1 VALLRQ
7 RYKADYPE
15 LRDAA
20 ETEEQLRAQFEEACD
35 TAVFALKTRYEMLTS
50 REEGL
55 LAALKEQERQAF
67 SLARQLIQYDDLKRN
82 VEADREI
89 HQAVIARMKETS
101 VSETLPTQLIR
112 IAEDARPAAR
122 PFRPQPGLVLLRGAM
137 LGLALGLGAI
147 FLSYIGDHRFRRTEE
162 VERALGVPV
171 LACFPVVPGQTVHER
186 GLICHLNRKGE
197 TAEAFRSLRAVLQ
210 VTPSLKTAKVLMVS
224 SSQPGDGKSLIAA
237 NLAICL
243 AQDGRRTLLVG
254 CDLRRPAYEQIFKT
268 QNMPSGLA
276 EVLRGEAAW
285 KAVLQSGLVPG
296 LDVLPAGKCPTNPSE
311 LLGSARLGELMAEF
325 RTAYEYVVMDASPI
339 VGVSDSL
346 LLMGHADG
354 VLFTVRRGV
363 TRSQGA
369 VYAIRRIVESG
380 TPCLGTLMNGVSPR
394 TLGSYYGYGCYGA
407 DAYQARKGHHETEES
422 I

>member
-1 VALLRQ
+1 
-7 RYKADYPE
+7 
-15 LRDAA
+15 
-20 ETEEQLRAQFEEACD
+20 
-35 TAVFALKTRYEMLTS
+35 
-50 REEGL
+50 
-55 LAALKEQERQAF
+55 
-67 SLARQLIQYDDLKRN
+67 
-82 VEADREI
+82 
-89 HQAVIARMKETS
+89 
-101 VSETLPTQLIR
+101 
-112 IAEDARPAAR
+112 
-122 PFRPQPGLVLLRGAM
+122 
-137 LGLALGLGAI
+137 
-147 FLSYIGDHRFRRTEE
+147 
-162 VERALGVPV
+162 
-171 LACFPVVPGQTVHER
+171 
-186 GLICHLNRKGE
+186 
-197 TAEAFRSLRAVLQ
+197 
-210 VTPSLKTAKVLMVS
+210 
-224 SSQPGDGKSLIAA
+224 
-237 NLAICL
+237 
-243 AQDGRRTLLVG
+243 
-254 CDLRRPAYEQIFKT
+254 
-268 QNMPSGLA
+268 MPSGLA